1 MVSSNLVESYFVEC
15 SHVLHDCESSIKI
28 YRVCAFWPTHACLA
42 RHRPNTVS
50 AECCLSVCCLS
61 GISEL
66 RLNGARQTYEYYR
79 TLIFF
84 FIVLF
89 TEASVAEKKH
99 KSNLT
104 NKIK

>member
-50 AECCLSVCCLS
+50 AECCLSVCRLS

-66 RLNGARQTYEYYR
+66 RLNGARQTYGYYR
-79 TLIFF
+79 TLM
-84 FIVLF
+84 LN
-89 TEASVAEKKH
+89 KKV
-99 KSNLT
+99 
-104 NKIK
+104 